1 MGPPITQITDP
12 HKRKRFTQQ
21 TTHARTIGLE
31 GKVSHMPPLKTAD
44 CASLLTCYFPTHTA
58 RNWNGVCL
66 SPQALLC
73 LPATLQAAHVL
84 LISDSWY
91 PVPPPYLLQPAAG
104 GGARC
109 LCHLPHP
116 PLLSSPGTAGPAP
129 LHSARVPSLPQLE
142 ASQRV
147 AVLPGP
153 ARKAQLIFVI
163 ATSCWSWLKPNA
175 DRKVV
180 CAQLC
185 CYFRRLC
192 PFQ

>member
-1 MGPPITQITDP
+1 M
-12 HKRKRFTQQ
+12 
-21 TTHARTIGLE
+21 
-31 GKVSHMPPLKTAD
+31 SPLKTVD
-44 CASLLTCYFPTHTA
+44 GVSLLACYFPPHTA
-58 RNWNGVCL
+58 RNWDGVCP
-66 SPQALLC
+66 SPQALL
-73 LPATLQAAHVL
+73 LSSRTLQATHVL
-84 LISDSWY
+84 LISNSLC
-91 PVPPPYLLQPAAG
+91 PVPPPYLLQLAAG

-116 PLLSSPGTAGPAP
+116 PLLSSPGTAGRAP
-129 LHSARVPSLPQLE
+129 LHSAQVPSSPQLE

-147 AVLPGP
+147 DVLPRLD
-153 ARKAQLIFVI
+153 RKAQLIFVI

-192 PFQ
+192 PLQ